1 VSGRSQGE
9 GDRSATGRR
18 AAGLPPAAPSRIAT
32 EASPSVSRRGCAG
45 AGSAGLGRCSRISTA
60 SVRMSS
66 SAPHPRTPATAEP
79 RRLSGYPAPGP
90 GSCRGR
96 YHTGRRPAPQ
106 AIRRVA
112 SALMAMEALV
122 QPQHVKVGGRSYVA
136 QFFDRATGDVLAG
149 PVPDVPLDPAG
160 RAVGRTASP
169 PALQRLTR
177 GQYELLPGDEEYRWP
192 AVGGEGEAGA
202 TRAKTRP
209 ASLSLHRGMTSL
221 HE

>member
-9 GDRSATGRR
+9 GTARPQAGVPPAFRQRRPATSPPRRVIQFPDAAAQERVRLALGDVLDIHRLGQDVFER
-18 AAGLPPAAPSRIAT
+18 AAPAQT
-32 EASPSVSRRGCAG
+32 GHRR
-45 AGSAGLGRCSRISTA
+45 T
-60 SVRMSS
+60 
-66 SAPHPRTPATAEP
+66 P

-96 YHTGRRPAPQ
+96 YHTDRSPAVQ

-122 QPQHVKVGGRSYVA
+122 QPPAHQIGGRFYVA

-160 RAVGRTASP
+160 RAVGRTAHQPCNGSREGSTSCC
-169 PALQRLTR
+169 PAIRNIR
-177 GQYELLPGDEEYRWP
+177 SRPSE
-192 AVGGEGEAGA
+192 GEGEAGA